1 MQSTTTTRRIRT
13 AVALGLTIAF
23 AGTGTA
29 MAADTAAATTKAPA
43 KAQRIAAKGGGTK
56 AAPSKQ
62 KARSALRQLG
72 LQKQGEAPKKMTRGL
87 CTYVYYYDGVVAH
100 CFGVGGATG
109 WVNHVWLHLYGT
121 GVWVYKG
128 WYSI

>member
-1 MQSTTTTRRIRT
+1 MQSTTTRRIRT
-13 AVALGLTIAF
+13 TVALGLAIAF

-29 MAADTAAATTKAPA
+29 MAADTAAATKAPA
-43 KAQRIAAKGGGTK
+43 KAQRVAVKGGGTK

-62 KARSALRQLG
+62 KSRSALSQLG
-72 LQKQGEAPKKMTRGL
+72 LQKQGQAPKKMTRGL

-100 CFGVGGATG
+100 CFGVGGLTG
-109 WVNHVWLHLYGT
+109 WRNHVWLHLYGT